1 MRAALWVL
9 ALLLATLSAAFAASE
24 LRGTG
29 EREQKLACSPKKG
42 PTKTLA
48 DPHLN
53 QKAEAFPRLTT
64 SPARFRSCPQT
75 AGAPGAITEVGKEAK
90 IRLLPKR

>member
-29 EREQKLACSPKKG
+29 R
-42 PTKTLA
+42 
-48 DPHLN
+48 
-53 QKAEAFPRLTT
+53 R
-64 SPARFRSCPQT
+64 RS
-75 AGAPGAITEVGKEAK
+75 
-90 IRLLPKR
+90 R